1 MRSRGQAGLASHR
14 FPKGRRLENLKG
26 GQRTGWQ
33 PGKDLGWG
41 RHPSG
46 LRYQK
51 GQRQTNLCLD
61 DRKCVTCGMLR
72 QSTEQNAK
80 R

>member
-33 PGKDLGWG
+33 PGKDLGW
-41 RHPSG
+41 
-46 LRYQK
+46 
-51 GQRQTNLCLD
+51 
-61 DRKCVTCGMLR
+61 
-72 QSTEQNAK
+72 AK
-80 R
+80 TSFRAKISRREKANKSLPG